1 MQLSFQTPPSDA
13 PPMSLGVWI
22 SYGKR
27 RANQRDQHQHRKP
40 SIYHNLR
47 VPILVG
53 GFNHLEKYVNGKDYP
68 IYSRKIKHVPNHQPA
83 IIRICILHHGFDI
96 PFLPFLEQLYYR
108 P

>member
-22 SYGKR
+22 SYGKC
-27 RANQRDQHQHRKP
+27 RANQTDQHQHRKP

-53 GFNHLEKYVNGKDYP
+53 GFNHLEKYEFVNGKDDIPY
-68 IYSRKIKHVPNHQPA
+68 ILEKNVPNHQPA
-83 IIRICILHHGFDI
+83 IVKIRILRHGFDI
-96 PFLPFLEQLYYR
+96 PFLPFLEQL
-108 P
+108 